1 MWRLKQLKL
10 LEFSLKFLSDSY
22 LVKSTADKKHLV
34 HMSAFVHLGMKH
46 KLPAFF
52 IYRWSTLTYEPV
64 DKQPS
69 QPVTIIR
76 KFSIFLQNSK
86 YKRPYFLRSLLEG
99 RGTLDIAFVNKS
111 EVFRL
116 SHDIVTCDVDRDV
129 STAYCQSSSSPE
141 FTTMNNHNLFYCF
154 CRLRILSTFPWLTLS
169 CVWRQMLISNS
180 HAILALSE
188 RDKNILNTSVKSESY
203 S

>member
-1 MWRLKQLKL
+1 MKTNGSINSNTWKQNALFL
-10 LEFSLKFLSDSY
+10 APNITCISLFLWSWTLQSYQINWSLYQLYSSFLSKEKCNCLSH
-22 LVKSTADKKHLV
+22 VV
-34 HMSAFVHLGMKH
+34 MV
-46 KLPAFF
+46 
-52 IYRWSTLTYEPV
+52 
-64 DKQPS
+64 
-69 QPVTIIR
+69 
-76 KFSIFLQNSK
+76 
-86 YKRPYFLRSLLEG
+86 
-99 RGTLDIAFVNKS
+99 TLDV
-111 EVFRL
+111 R
-116 SHDIVTCDVDRDV
+116 DRDV